1 MRVSFP
7 SLIVALL
14 VLSCGALASAQS
26 SASNIFTTN
35 LSLGARGTQVV
46 ALQKILNRDLDT
58 HVASTGPGSPGYETD
73 YFGLLTKAAVVR
85 FQEKYANEVLAPAG
99 LTQGS
104 GYFGFYTRTKLNA
117 LSSLATNTSPLL
129 SPSTSSSSTTTT
141 GSGQTTAPQNPN
153 LKNIDKFMAALD
165 TIATKQ
171 KLSSATLVAIKQ
183 QVMEEVAT
191 TTDLRAAFW
200 KTVPNANQAI
210 GNDSFTGRVLAIIGQ
225 AFSGVFAPEHARAAT
240 GVPFGGA
247 LLVTLYCT
255 QSQTW
260 LLTLE
265 PLPPSYAVLL
275 TYTPFTQAFAS
286 YNIPFTSWLLG
297 EYEPGAGVCVMG
309 ACPYCYTIPSEGM
322 ISPMTGSSPT

>member
-1 MRVSFP
+1 VTSGTSNANP
-7 SLIVALL
+7 TVA
-14 VLSCGALASAQS
+14 
-26 SASNIFTTN
+26 
-35 LSLGARGTQVV
+35 
-46 ALQKILNRDLDT
+46 
-58 HVASTGPGSPGYETD
+58 PP
-73 YFGLLTKAAVVR
+73 
-85 FQEKYANEVLAPAG
+85 
-99 LTQGS
+99 
-104 GYFGFYTRTKLNA
+104 
-117 LSSLATNTSPLL
+117 
-129 SPSTSSSSTTTT
+129 PSTS
-141 GSGQTTAPQNPN
+141 TTAVSSQNPN

-171 KLSSATLVAIKQ
+171 KLPSATLATIKQ

-191 TTDLRAAFW
+191 TTDLRSAFL
-200 KTVPNANQAI
+200 KQVEYAPRVSAT
-210 GNDSFTGRVLAIIGQ
+210 NDSFGDRILATIEQ
-225 AFSGVFAPEHARAAT
+225 AFNTIFMPEKARAAT

-247 LLVTLYCT
+247 LLFTLYCT

-275 TYTPFTQAFAS
+275 TYIPFTQAFLS

-322 ISPMTGSSPT
+322 ISPMTGSSPI